1 MDDSETVMQKFTRY
15 SVLVLGLAS
24 SVLAEDPAVPATT
37 TAETVPATVE
47 SPATAAE
54 AVKPDAAEDAKPAD
68 PAAPIEA
75 QVAEPAK
82 PEAPA
87 ETATPAATAET
98 KETKP
103 AAETEKAKSEATD
116 EDPDVAARRE
126 TAYPLD
132 GEEWKEYP
140 LGILEME
147 MGEVIEDLA
156 SGKPKPPALATQ
168 PRIIS
173 RLDFMIAALEKKTGG
188 KGGGLGGDKPA
199 EKSTLKKGKMQN
211 GNLRAV
217 KNEGDRWA
225 NLTPKER
232 EKVLQSQGEGFPA
245 GYEDVLADYFR
256 KLSKSEKPAAA
267 APVKDAGSEKPK
279 PPAGSK

>member
-1 MDDSETVMQKFTRY
+1 MFGKTMVVVSDAHVRGEVGDETESF
-15 SVLVLGLAS
+15 LAF
-24 SVLAEDPAVPATT
+24 LEQVPALGDCLLINGDLFEFWFSYRR
-37 TAETVPATVE
+37 AIP
-47 SPATAAE
+47 
-54 AVKPDAAEDAKPAD
+54 
-68 PAAPIEA
+68 
-75 QVAEPAK
+75 QRGFL
-82 PEAPA
+82 
-87 ETATPAATAET
+87 
-98 KETKP
+98 
-103 AAETEKAKSEATD
+103 
-116 EDPDVAARRE
+116 VAA
-126 TAYPLD
+126 
-132 GEEWKEYP
+132 
-140 LGILEME
+140 
-147 MGEVIEDLA
+147 
-156 SGKPKPPALATQ
+156 ALATQ

-173 RLDFMIAALEKKTGG
+173 RLDVMIAALEKKTGG

-267 APVKDAGSEKPK
+267 APVKDAKTEQPK
-279 PPAGSK
+279 TPEGSK